1 MSVRN
6 AGFFNFY
13 MTQLSK
19 GQIEDSI
26 AKQVTKFYV
35 KALGVG
41 PRETRVYLVEDMI
54 IIRLKG
60 KLLPIEQKLLEYEQ
74 GVKLIKNIREI
85 LHEITVPGLTSI
97 IKAVTKQNVTS
108 SHSDISTKTGEIVQ
122 VYVLDINYEER
133 LKETDTYGRL

>member
-74 GVKLIKNIREI
+74 GVKLVKNIREI
-85 LHEITVPGLTSI
+85 LHEITVPGLMSI

-122 VYVLDINYEER
+122 VYVLNINYEER

>member
-1 MSVRN
+1 
-6 AGFFNFY
+6 
-13 MTQLSK
+13 MTELTS

-26 AKQVTKFYV
+26 SKQVTKFYV

-41 PRETRVYLVEDMI
+41 PRETRVYIIEDMI

-85 LHEITVPGLTSI
+85 LHEITTSGLNNI
-97 IKAVTKQNVTS
+97 IKEITHQNVIST
-108 SHSDISTKTGEIVQ
+108 HSDISTKTGEIVQ
-122 VYVLDINYEER
+122 IYVLDVNYEEK
-133 LKETDTYGRL
+133 LKETEHNG

>member
-1 MSVRN
+1 
-6 AGFFNFY
+6 
-13 MTQLSK
+13 MTELTS

-26 AKQVTKFYV
+26 SKQVTKFYV

-41 PRETRVYLVEDMI
+41 PRETRVYIIEDMI

-85 LHEITVPGLTSI
+85 LHEITTSGLNNI
-97 IKAVTKQNVTS
+97 IKEITHQNVIS

-122 VYVLDINYEER
+122 IYVLDVNYEEKLR
-133 LKETDTYGRL
+133 ET

>member
-1 MSVRN
+1 
-6 AGFFNFY
+6 

-122 VYVLDINYEER
+122 VYVLNINYEER

>member
-1 MSVRN
+1 
-6 AGFFNFY
+6 

-74 GVKLIKNIREI
+74 GVKLVKNIREI

>member
-1 MSVRN
+1 MNNSQ
-6 AGFFNFY
+6 
-13 MTQLSK
+13 TQ

-26 AKQVTKFYV
+26 SKQVTKFYV

-41 PRETRVYLVEDMI
+41 PQETHVYIIEDMI

-85 LHEITVPGLTSI
+85 LHEITTSGLNNI
-97 IKAVTKQNVTS
+97 IKEITHQNVIST
-108 SHSDISTKTGEIVQ
+108 HSDISTKTGEIVQ
-122 VYVLDINYEER
+122 IYVLDVNYEER
-133 LKETDTYGRL
+133 LKETEHNG

>member
-1 MSVRN
+1 
-6 AGFFNFY
+6 
-13 MTQLSK
+13 MTELTS

-26 AKQVTKFYV
+26 SKQVTKFYV

-41 PRETRVYLVEDMI
+41 PRETRVYIIEDMI

-85 LHEITVPGLTSI
+85 LHEITTSGLNNI
-97 IKAVTKQNVTS
+97 IKEITHQSVIST
-108 SHSDISTKTGEIVQ
+108 HSDISTKTGEIVQ
-122 VYVLDINYEER
+122 IYVLDVNYEEK
-133 LKETDTYGRL
+133 LKETEHNG

>member
-74 GVKLIKNIREI
+74 GVKLVKNIREI